1 MVNQVKA
8 VKITVNSS
16 ASLISSTN
24 QVVLKN
30 NPVGGGGVT
39 RLDKLADVDASTE
52 TDKAT
57 LVYNA
62 SLDKYV
68 VKQLDIDGG
77 TF

>member
-30 NPVGGGGVT
+30 NPAVGGVT
-39 RLDKLADVDASTE
+39 RLDRLTDVDASAE